1 MKGLLKRNK
10 KTFIFM
16 TSLLLFLIGA
26 GVIQEIVKNLKPF
39 EDVPV
44 VSVETKDENKN
55 QGSEILKKPVN
66 DDVKVSKG
74 FYDTSLDDKKLEEAL
89 VYFEGV
95 YRPNDGIDYTK
106 DNESFDV
113 YASASGTVIRKENDS
128 LFPSVLSTERPDLV
142 SYKLLSGK
150 IAVIVENSPFVLLF
164 PAFFMEFFH
173 TMDDYYQ
180 NAKNS
185 TYMRII
191 RFISFVISTMLP
203 GIYIAL
209 ITYNH
214 EIIPP
219 ELLVNFAMQKDGVP
233 FPTILEAVFMNIT
246 FEIIRETDT
255 RTPSALGSA
264 LSIVGALVLG
274 DAAVQAGLVS
284 PIMVIVIAITAI
296 SELIFISNDVANPI
310 KIWRLVFIFFA
321 SISGM
326 IGVFISVILLIAE
339 LSSIKSIGYPYLY
352 PLSPFDKD
360 DQGNDIV
367 LNSKY
372 KMQYRNKL
380 TASKNIIRGH
390 YEK

>member
-128 LFPSVLSTERPDLV
+128 LLGWIVTIEHQKGIQTIYQSLDDIKVE
-142 SYKLLSGK
+142 KGK
-150 IAVIVENSPFVLLF
+150 RYLHI
-164 PAFFMEFFH
+164 
-173 TMDDYYQ
+173 
-180 NAKNS
+180 
-185 TYMRII
+185 
-191 RFISFVISTMLP
+191 
-203 GIYIAL
+203 
-209 ITYNH
+209 
-214 EIIPP
+214 
-219 ELLVNFAMQKDGVP
+219 
-233 FPTILEAVFMNIT
+233 
-246 FEIIRETDT
+246 
-255 RTPSALGSA
+255 GS
-264 LSIVGALVLG
+264 
-274 DAAVQAGLVS
+274 
-284 PIMVIVIAITAI
+284 
-296 SELIFISNDVANPI
+296 
-310 KIWRLVFIFFA
+310 
-321 SISGM
+321 
-326 IGVFISVILLIAE
+326 
-339 LSSIKSIGYPYLY
+339 
-352 PLSPFDKD
+352 
-360 DQGNDIV
+360 
-367 LNSKY
+367 
-372 KMQYRNKL
+372 
-380 TASKNIIRGH
+380 
-390 YEK
+390 